1 MQIVLEEM
9 CYCSDLDKRCVN
21 FKHLTLK
28 KWHFPTKTIVLGF
41 YMGSSLFGSMIFI
54 KKKTKKKMHEKRIH
68 IQTKTHPPQPYPK
81 SSKNRGGIIS
91 SCT

>member
-1 MQIVLEEM
+1 VQEIQIVLEEM

-54 KKKTKKKMHEKRIH
+54 KKNKEKDA
-68 IQTKTHPPQPYPK
+68 
-81 SSKNRGGIIS
+81 
-91 SCT
+91 